1 MCDWDCN
8 ENNVLVTLLLLTFM
22 EEVIQMFTLYYHWWG
37 LIAYGFF
44 ACAGDEFFDASQYAF
59 FGQEVA
65 EEIEL
70 GGLDEEDGGEQVED
84 GDDPLDNIAGTDE
97 V

>member
-1 MCDWDCN
+1 M
-8 ENNVLVTLLLLTFM
+8 
-22 EEVIQMFTLYYHWWG
+22 
-37 LIAYGFF
+37 GFNPVRVF